1 MTISVEAVIVA
12 AEAPARLAVTSLMMA
27 QARTEPFDVEDL
39 KLAEAELIEA
49 LVSCR
54 IARRGLEQRQ
64 LRFSSLDLF
73 GIREKEVQTLK
84 ETTTIPTSESKQAV
98 RGRGQQP

>member
-1 MTISVEAVIVA
+1 MTISVGAVIVA
-12 AEAPARLAVTSLMMA
+12 AEASAREGVQTLLMA
-27 QARTEPFDVEDL
+27 QARTELFDVEDL
-39 KLAEAELIEA
+39 KMAEAELIEA

-64 LRFSSLDLF
+64 LRFSSLDLSRT
-73 GIREKEVQTLK
+73 REKEVLTLE